1 MESVKSITLPTE
13 RPALQKISLE
23 QSYLKIGL
31 LLALIT
37 TVFFVTRAV
46 YRLLFHPL
54 SGFPGPKLAAI
65 SHLYEFYYDVI
76 RGGTY
81 IKKIDLMHQRY
92 GPIIR
97 INPREL
103 HIKDSHYY
111 ERIYAGYPHRRDKDP
126 SSTAIFTTPLPM
138 VATVHHEHHRLRRSF
153 LNNFFSKR
161 SIKEMEPCIQAKA
174 NRLISVFRTA
184 YKSGTVLELHRVMSA
199 LTADVVTTCCFGA
212 SHSYLDQKTFE
223 NQMIDAVNYVLSM
236 CHINKFLPLIPKLLR
251 LVPQRLLRNMGV
263 YMADVITVTH
273 LIRQQ
278 ALESL
283 CKTKVTDNT
292 DADAPLA
299 STIFDALAAT
309 NVPKQEKSAYRLE
322 DEAAAI
328 FGAGTETTSR
338 ALSVALFFLLS
349 ERPLMLKL
357 REELEAHFPSS
368 GIQPSSTQ
376 LEKLPYLTG
385 TIKESLRLSMGLVA
399 RTPRVSPTE
408 PLMYRDFVIPAGTP
422 VSQSTYFVHMDP
434 DIFPHP
440 ESFNPERWVEASKQG
455 QYLNRFLVAF
465 GKGSRQCLGIN
476 LAYTELYLILAT
488 VVCSVDMKL
497 VETTVENIQMGRDL
511 GHPAP
516 KKGGFAVKVMVTGIR
531 DI

>member
-376 LEKLPYLTG
+376 LEKLPYLT
-385 TIKESLRLSMGLVA
+385 
-399 RTPRVSPTE
+399 
-408 PLMYRDFVIPAGTP
+408 P